1 MTIIRCHSLSK
12 TYKGNSFP
20 SLENLTLEVAEHSV
34 FGFLGPNGAG
44 KTTTIKILTGLMSP
58 SAGEAWIDGEKVLRN
73 SLKLRSRIGY
83 LGQEATLYKWMKGRE
98 LLLFVAAL
106 FGMKPK
112 EKNARVDLLLEMSG
126 LKDVAHNKISSYSG
140 GMVQRLG
147 IAQALVSKPKVLFLD
162 EPTSS
167 LDPIG
172 RKEVLEFVSNLKH
185 ETTVF
190 MSTHILSDVE
200 RVCNFVGILNKGKLL
215 SCDKLEN
222 LKSKYAT
229 NLCEVACNDNN
240 EAEKLALIIK
250 EKTNLTHKRTDSNL
264 NIFLTDIHNQYR
276 DILKLIYDCDIKTK
290 RIEIKNASL
299 EDIFVELVK
308 N

>member
-1 MTIIRCHSLSK
+1 MIKCVSLAK
-12 TYKGNSFP
+12 TYKGNPSP
-20 SLENLTLEVAEHSV
+20 SLDNLNLEVAEHSV

-44 KTTTIKILTGLMSP
+44 KTTTIKILTGLMKP
-58 SAGEAWIDGEKVLRN
+58 SSGDAWIDGENVIKN
-73 SLKLRSRIGY
+73 SLQLRSRIGY
-83 LGQEATLYKWMKGRE
+83 LGQEATLYKWMKGKE

-106 FGMKPK
+106 FGMSTK
-112 EKNARVDLLLEMSG
+112 EKKERVDMLLEMSG
-126 LKDVAHNKISSYSG
+126 LKDVAHKKISSYSG

-172 RKEVLEFVSNLKH
+172 RKEVLEFISNLKL

-200 RVCNFVGILNKGKLL
+200 RVCNYVGIINKGKLL

-229 NLCEVACNDNN
+229 NICEVECGNN
-240 EAEKLALIIK
+240 AEALKLSLIIK
-250 EKTNLTHKRTDSNL
+250 EKSNLTFKISGSNL
-264 NIFLTDIHNQYR
+264 SVFLTDINNQYR
-276 DILKLIYDCDIKTK
+276 DILKLIYTNEIVTNK
-290 RIEIKNASL
+290 IEIKNASL